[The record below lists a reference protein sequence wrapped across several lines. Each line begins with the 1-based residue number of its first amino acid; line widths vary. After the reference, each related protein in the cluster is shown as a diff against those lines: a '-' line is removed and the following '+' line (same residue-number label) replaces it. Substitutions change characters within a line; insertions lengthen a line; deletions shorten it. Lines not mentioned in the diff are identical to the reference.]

1 MLSITPLRHFVR
13 PLGLEPRT
21 PWLRVR
27 CCHQLSYGRLWRV
40 RPLRFELRTPW
51 LKVRCSKNRWATSAY
66 YFFCAPEGTRTLD
79 PLIKSQVHL
88 PTELRALTFVGVCGA
103 DPHSLAL
110 QASATT
116 VSAKPPIVFHVDEI
130 YWEFR
135 QRYSRFICFLN
146 RVIFSIYFFN
156 QYPFYIF
163 YCGAQWTRTT
173 LAGFA
178 RCIGFEPMFASF

>member
-1 MLSITPLRHFVR
+1 MNLYFSIFSKNHLHIIKNRASFLSTPSRTRTHTLTSVVLCAIHYTIGAFVR
-13 PLGLEPRT
+13 PMGLEPMT

-88 PTELRALTFVGVCGA
+88 PTELRALTLVGVCGA

-116 VSAKPPIVFHVDEI
+116 VSAKPPIVSLLTKSTESFVKVTVV
-130 YWEFR
+130 
-135 QRYSRFICFLN
+135 L
-146 RVIFSIYFFN
+146 
-156 QYPFYIF
+156 
-163 YCGAQWTRTT
+163 
-173 LAGFA
+173 
-178 RCIGFEPMFASF
+178 CIS